1 MKTQNTPSRDARDFL
16 EAVIFAYPED
26 ETGTNPLN
34 ERTIYDFS
42 SDFVS
47 AVESFISGFRSFLDE
62 RGIEIPDCDRSFGGN
77 VYFSLS
83 GHGCGFWDSN
93 DTEHVQPLLEEYA
106 GSKYAFEQMDICDDE
121 NGDLDLAF
129 LPEYRAEYRRKMFST
144 KGAK

>member
-1 MKTQNTPSRDARDFL
+1 MKTQITISRDARDFL

-26 ETGTNPLN
+26 ESGANPLS
-34 ERTIYDFS
+34 ERSAYDFS

-62 RGIEIPDCDRSFGGN
+62 RGVEIPDCDRSFGGN

-93 DTEHVQPLLEEYA
+93 ETEHIQPLLEKYA
-106 GSKYAFEQMDICDDE
+106 GSRYAFEQLDLCDDE
-121 NGDLDLAF
+121 NGHLDLAF
-129 LPEYRAEYRRKMFST
+129 LPEYRAEYRRKMFSP